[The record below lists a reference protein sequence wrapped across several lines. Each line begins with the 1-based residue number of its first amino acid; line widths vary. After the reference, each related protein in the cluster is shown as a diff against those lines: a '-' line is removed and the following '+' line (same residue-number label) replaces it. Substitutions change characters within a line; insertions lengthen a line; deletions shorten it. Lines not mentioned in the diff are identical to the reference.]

1 MLAFPEGA
9 VEKVLVSL
17 EMCCHLLKELVK
29 IVGKL
34 RKVLAFSEGAV
45 KKAMASIEMCW
56 YPQTELLIS
65 VGKLRNVSAF
75 AKGAVKQV
83 FPSLEM
89 CWQLQKEGFPEGAVK
104 TCWQAYKCV
113 GSLRRNC

>member
-1 MLAFPEGA
+1 VFGF
-9 VEKVLVSL
+9 V
-17 EMCCHLLKELVK
+17 KELLK

-89 CWQLQKEGFPEGAVK
+89 CWQLQKEGFLEGAVK
-104 TCWQAYKCV
+104 TCWQAHKCV